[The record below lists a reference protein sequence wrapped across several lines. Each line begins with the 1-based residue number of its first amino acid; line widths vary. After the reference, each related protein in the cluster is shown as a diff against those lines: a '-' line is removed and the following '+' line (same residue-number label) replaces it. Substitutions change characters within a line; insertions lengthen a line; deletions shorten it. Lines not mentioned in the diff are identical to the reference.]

1 MIMDSE
7 ASSGSDGTFALIL
20 VGSGFASSFFLQR
33 YLQRARPSARILVL
47 ERGELRTHRWQVT
60 HINELDRDA
69 QASFDKERSAKLWAF
84 RLAFGGS
91 SNCWWAGTPRLLP
104 EDFRLQ
110 STYGV
115 GRDWPVSYDD
125 LEEYYCDAEE
135 IMAVSGPDDGS
146 PFPRSRPYPQ
156 PPHHLTDPDRLFKR
170 RFPHAFFNQPAA
182 RPTRALESGR
192 PQCCANGVC
201 ALCPIDSKFT
211 ILNGLQH
218 LYDADPR
225 VTLLTGAN
233 VLALDVA
240 NDRVTGVRYEVAGTE
255 HVARAD
261 VVGLGANALFNP
273 FLLLRSGLTGPT
285 VGRGLAD
292 QRSVN
297 VQVDL
302 RGVDNFQGSTSIT
315 GHGYMLYSGE
325 HRRSQAA
332 ALMETFNVP
341 LLRDERK
348 KWRQRVRL
356 KFIYDDLPQAENA
369 VTLGRDPTR
378 PEVRYLGPSTYTQR
392 GIDALETNLARVL
405 DALPVERYR
414 IVPLDP
420 RSTDG
425 HILGTT
431 SMGTDPATSVI
442 DRDLIHHRV
451 RNLVVL
457 GGSVFPTISPANPT
471 LTICALSLWAAD
483 RLMGSRER
491 GRSV

>member
-1 MIMDSE
+1 MIRDSA
-7 ASSGSDGTFALIL
+7 ASPGSDGTFALIL

-47 ERGELRTHRWQVT
+47 ERGELRPHRWQVT
-60 HINELDRDA
+60 HIGELDREA
-69 QASFDKERSAKLWAF
+69 QASFDKERSAKRWVF

-91 SNCWWAGTPRLLP
+91 SNCWWACTPRLLP

-156 PPHHLTDPDRLFKR
+156 APHHLTDPDRLFKR

-182 RPTRALESGR
+182 RPTRTLESGR
-192 PQCCANGVC
+192 PRCCANGVC
-201 ALCPIDSKFT
+201 GLCPIDSKFT

-233 VLALDVA
+233 VLGLDVA

-273 FLLLRSGLTGPT
+273 FLLLRSGLTGPA
-285 VGRGLAD
+285 VGRGLAE

-297 VQVDL
+297 VEVDL

-341 LLRDERK
+341 LLRDERE
-348 KWRQRVRL
+348 KWRQRIRL
-356 KFIYDDLPQAENA
+356 KFFYDDLPQAENA

-378 PEVRYLGPSTYTQR
+378 PEVPVPGPF
-392 GIDALETNLARVL
+392 DLCPARDRRVG
-405 DALPVERYR
+405 DK
-414 IVPLDP
+414 P
-420 RSTDG
+420 RSSARRPPGRTLPDRPTRPESHRRSHSGNDEHGIGSG
-425 HILGTT
+425 HERDRPR
-431 SMGTDPATSVI
+431 SDPPPSAQSRGARRQCVSH
-442 DRDLIHHRV
+442 DFAGQSNSHDLCAV
-451 RNLVVL
+451 AL
-457 GGSVFPTISPANPT
+457 GG
-471 LTICALSLWAAD
+471 
-483 RLMGSRER
+483 
-491 GRSV
+491 